1 MHVTVPRESRD
12 SADEETFAEFTPLC
26 RIVVRP
32 EILRNK
38 LKHLNIDWGFVSFE
52 SGSYLKAGLVTI

>member
-1 MHVTVPRESRD
+1 MFNFSDIHI
-12 SADEETFAEFTPLC
+12 LYKH
-26 RIVVRP
+26 

-52 SGSYLKAGLVTI
+52 SGTYLKAGLVTI